1 MGSWGPQACLRLQY
15 GLSGLQPPSYDVPGS
30 LVWKMDLRILFVLC
44 VWAFVFSPVTWEEE
58 KKKNLR
64 GNGSMVSKVLDAT
77 LVVPSVILTAALSG
91 RPP

>member
-44 VWAFVFSPVTWEEE
+44 VWAFVFSPVTWEKE
-58 KKKNLR
+58 KKKKKTCEETGLW
-64 GNGSMVSKVLDAT
+64 
-77 LVVPSVILTAALSG
+77 
-91 RPP
+91 

>member
-1 MGSWGPQACLRLQY
+1 MCL
-15 GLSGLQPPSYDVPGS
+15 GLRFLSCDVGGR
-30 LVWKMDLRILFVLC
+30 K
-44 VWAFVFSPVTWEEE
+44 